1 MEVSMPKVSG
11 PAAATKSRRATARRD
26 LLAAVVARDAARDAH
41 VKTSL
46 KLRRELWKRAHV
58 RAMDEGVDLQT
69 IVGRALE
76 AYLKDGAR

>member
-1 MEVSMPKVSG
+1 MPKASG
-11 PAAATKSRRATARRD
+11 PAATTKLRRAKARLD
-26 LLAAVVARDAARDAH
+26 LLAVVARDAARDVH

-76 AYLKDGAR
+76 AYLRDGAR